1 MKEVEG
7 GKGKGE
13 RCGKILVKKSG
24 WFESKADF
32 CSTLFIQNLLISQN
46 SLIAIVYLENV
57 QIGVAQHQPAA
68 VHFFVGAAQVARAA
82 DEQESFSELAE
93 WLRARGAYINKAR
106 CRGLLPD
113 GWDVFL
119 KPYVGMV
126 MF

>member
-1 MKEVEG
+1 M
-7 GKGKGE
+7 
-13 RCGKILVKKSG
+13 
-24 WFESKADF
+24 F

-68 VHFFVGAAQVARAA
+68 GHFFVGVVQVARAA

-106 CRGLLPD
+106 CRGPSARWHGIFFKTNVGD
-113 GWDVFL
+113 GDVL
-119 KPYVGMV
+119 VTKKNP
-126 MF
+126 